1 MIPNNLASAFKA
13 SAETSLEIWKKTY
26 SSAAGDPA
34 IVTAPLSAATSKS
47 FDVPLC
53 AFAVATTCV
62 PKAVFKSPLSA
73 SATPDNPHAVV
84 PVSVEVAVKK
94 A

>member
-1 MIPNNLASAFKA
+1 MLG
-13 SAETSLEIWKKTY
+13 E
-26 SSAAGDPA
+26 PA
-34 IVTAPLSAATSKS
+34 IVTAPLSAVTSKS

-53 AFAVATTCV
+53 AFAVGATAV
-62 PKAVFKSPLSA
+62 PKAVIKSPLSA
-73 SATPDNPHAVV
+73 KATPARSHDTV